1 MEIHGKIEKL
11 LPIESGVSK
20 AGKEWK
26 KQGVLINTGNDFNPT
41 VMVNAFGEKHIHSLS
56 KFEEGDTID
65 VSCNVYSREF
75 NGKYYTSIDG
85 YWFANK
91 NAQIHPENQLKDDVV
106 KIASPVEDD
115 LPF

>member
-1 MEIHGKIEKL
+1 MEIHGKIEKIL
-11 LPIESGVSK
+11 ELETGVSK

-26 KQGVLINTGNDFNPT
+26 KQGVLINTGDDYNPL
-41 VMVNAFGEKHIHSLS
+41 VLVSAFGEKKIDSLN
-56 KFEEGDTID
+56 KFEVGDTID

-91 NAQIHPENQLKDDVV
+91 NASIHPENQLKDDIV
-106 KIASPVEDD
+106 KIANPDSD